1 MLKIRAIIIEK
12 GWLNWCIFWLRRFPY
27 DEGLRIQNVTRPI
40 HPMGV
45 LFFFYFIP
53 MAVVEA
59 TRRGN

>member
-45 LFFFYFIP
+45 LFFFTLFP
-53 MAVVEA
+53 WLS
-59 TRRGN
+59 